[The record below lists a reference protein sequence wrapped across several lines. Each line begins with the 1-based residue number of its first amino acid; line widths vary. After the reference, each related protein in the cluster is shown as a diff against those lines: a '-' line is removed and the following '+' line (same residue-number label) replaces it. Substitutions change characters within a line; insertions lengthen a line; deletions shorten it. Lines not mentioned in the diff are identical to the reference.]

1 MINRIFR
8 VSPFEDTFF
17 LFWVTSHSST
27 KSSVRESGKVKV
39 GAADKMSTVA
49 AAARADTKGKGTPDH
64 LGKLLKLHVN

>member
-1 MINRIFR
+1 M
-8 VSPFEDTFF
+8 
-17 LFWVTSHSST
+17 
-27 KSSVRESGKVKV
+27 